1 MIRRA
6 TLLVGVFVVMALS
19 NGVVPVLPALAAGP
33 ALQSAIFS
41 GYFLGA
47 FVTVLPA
54 GILSDRIGKVRLI
67 RTGLALTLATGVFI
81 LLADD
86 PFLILGARVIEGVG
100 AGLFVPSAMSWVN
113 ALPDHTRMSGNFFAS
128 LNVGLLAGMV
138 GSGWLADLTGFS
150 LAGISAFT
158 TATLVPL
165 LLSVFLRE
173 PGEGAQME
181 ADFIRI
187 VREYVWLFAATV
199 ALVGVTGVVT
209 TLYPEF
215 TGINPSLVSVQIGLM
230 NLATI
235 VSVLVAS
242 RMDLEPVAT
251 IRVAAVA
258 MAGAVLASYVTAVG
272 LILVG
277 AVAGFVIISQMTFL
291 ARTGI
296 RQGVMMGLFN
306 TSSYGGMTVL
316 PFLAGV
322 VAETVSFF
330 AAFLV
335 FAFIAG
341 MMALT
346 IGRCACASP
355 VTR

>member
-6 TLLVGVFVVMALS
+6 TLLIGVFVVMALS
-19 NGVVPVLPALAAGP
+19 NGVVPVLPALAVGP

-41 GYFLGA
+41 GYFFGA

-67 RTGLALTLATGVFI
+67 RTGLALTLVTGACIMVV
-81 LLADD
+81 DD
-86 PFLILGARVIEGVG
+86 PFLVVGARVIEGVG
-100 AGLFVPSAMSWVN
+100 AGLFVPSAMSWIN
-113 ALPDHTRMSGNFFAS
+113 ALPDHVRMSGNYFAS
-128 LNVGLLAGMV
+128 LNVGLLGGMV
-138 GSGWLADLTGFS
+138 GSGWLADMTGVS
-150 LAGISAFT
+150 LAGVAAFT
-158 TATLVPL
+158 AATSVPL

-173 PGEGAQME
+173 PGADTQME
-181 ADFIRI
+181 ADFVRI

-235 VSVLVAS
+235 VTVLVAS
-242 RMDLEPVAT
+242 RMDLEPVPT
-251 IRVAAVA
+251 IRVAALA
-258 MAGAVLASYVTAVG
+258 MAGAVIASYFTSVG
-272 LILVG
+272 LIAVG

-306 TSSYGGMTVL
+306 TSAYGGMTVL

-322 VAETVSFF
+322 VAEKVSFLS
-330 AAFLV
+330 AFLL
-335 FAFIAG
+335 FALVA
-341 MMALT
+341 MTMAVT
-346 IGRCACASP
+346 IGRCACAPP